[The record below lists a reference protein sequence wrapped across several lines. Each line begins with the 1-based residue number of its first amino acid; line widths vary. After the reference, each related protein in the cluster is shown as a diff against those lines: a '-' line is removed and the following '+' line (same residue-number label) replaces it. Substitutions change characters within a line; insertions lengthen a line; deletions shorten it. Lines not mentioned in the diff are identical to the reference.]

1 MPRSRYTRSAVNRS
15 WRSSCSAVTKSA
27 RMKRVSHWTSAASA
41 AKRSSASGSRS
52 TPISVPAGPSLPAIS
67 RAWPPPPTV
76 QSTAVSPGRGS
87 TRSISSPART
97 GMCVFVMSRSVAKAR
112 CEVGDTGQD
121 VLEVLGIAAAVPD
134 LQALAG
140 AGDHDLL
147 ADAGIVKERSRDHH
161 AVGGIQLGVK
171 RGVEEETLELAG
183 LRRERVEALE

>member
-1 MPRSRYTRSAVNRS
+1 
-15 WRSSCSAVTKSA
+15 
-27 RMKRVSHWTSAASA
+27 MKRVSHWTSPASA

-67 RAWPPPPTV
+67 RAWPTPATV
-76 QSTAVSPGRGS
+76 ASTARAPGRAS

-97 GMCVFVMSRSVAKAR
+97 GMCVLVMSRSVAKAR

-121 VLEVLGIAAAVPD
+121 VLEILGIATPVPD
-134 LQALAG
+134 LQALAR

-147 ADAGIVKERSRDHH
+147 AEAGVVKERGRDHH

-171 RGVEEETLELAG
+171 
-183 LRRERVEALE
+183 